1 MDRSG
6 RIGEEIREAKPKPQP
21 PSGAGKE
28 PNPATEETLLPEG
41 ARNPSED
48 HPPEDPAKT
57 TPS

>member
-6 RIGEEIREAKPKPQP
+6 RIGQEIGEAKPEPRP

-28 PNPATEETLLPEG
+28 PNPGTEETLRPEG
-41 ARNPSED
+41 ARNPSPD